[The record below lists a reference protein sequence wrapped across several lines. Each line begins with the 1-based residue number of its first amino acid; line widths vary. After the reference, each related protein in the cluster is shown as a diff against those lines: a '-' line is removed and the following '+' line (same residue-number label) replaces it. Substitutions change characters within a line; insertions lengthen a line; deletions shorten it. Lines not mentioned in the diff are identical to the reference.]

1 MLPSPARHRVA
12 VVLALV
18 GVAVSALTFH
28 VTSQLVS
35 VDGYTSFCNFGS
47 VVNCDTVLSSKWG
60 TVLGLPVSLWAMG
73 AFTLGALLALP
84 GAMGATTVGLTDL
97 ALLGLVSGSLGFA
110 LVLAFVSWFIL
121 HTLCLLCLTLDV
133 VIVAWFVA
141 VAPLARRF
149 QLSARA
155 PWLQRQSAA
164 YAAAAIG
171 LVLAVAGGTVA
182 AVRRPP
188 GATSAADV
196 QAADPKFYE
205 TYRKLPVMPAAEV
218 IGPATHVKG
227 PADAPFTIVEFSDF
241 ECPACGHAF
250 GDLRNLVRTRS
261 DVKLVFRHFP
271 LDSRCNREMQQQL
284 HPDAC
289 QAAAAAECAGQ
300 QDRFWEYHDL
310 LFEHQKALDR
320 ESLFRYARDLGLDIT
335 QFRTCLDDPATMA
348 RIAEDVSAGAR
359 LGIESTPTIFING
372 RRIQGALE
380 RPYYD
385 FALVLEKD
393 TQAHAT
399 QAAQSGS

>member
-1 MLPSPARHRVA
+1 MLPSPTRHRVA
-12 VVLALV
+12 VVLALI
-18 GVAVSALTFH
+18 GVAVSVLTFH

-47 VVNCDTVLSSKWG
+47 VVNCDAVLSSKWG
-60 TVLGLPVSLWAMG
+60 TVLGLPVSLWAIG
-73 AFTLGALLALP
+73 AFTLG
-84 GAMGATTVGLTDL
+84 

-133 VIVAWFVA
+133 VIVAWFVT

-164 YAAAAIG
+164 YAAAAVG
-171 LVLAVAGGTVA
+171 LVLAVAGGTVE

-188 GATSAADV
+188 GATSTAEV

-205 TYRKLPVMPAAEV
+205 TYRKLPVMPAADV
-218 IGPATHVKG
+218 VGPAAHVKG
-227 PADAPFTIVEFSDF
+227 SPDAPFTIVEFSDF

-271 LDSRCNREMQQQL
+271 LDSRCNREMKQQL

-320 ESLFRYARDLGLDIT
+320 DSLFRYARDLGLDIT

-348 RIAEDVSAGAR
+348 RIAEDVSAGAH

-385 FALVLEKD
+385 FALVIEKD
-393 TQAHAT
+393 TQGRAT
-399 QAAQSGS
+399 QAARSGS

>member
-12 VVLALV
+12 VVLALL

-35 VDGYTSFCNFGS
+35 VDGYTSFCNLGS
-47 VVNCDTVLSSKWG
+47 AVNCDTVLSSKWG
-60 TVLGLPVSLWAMG
+60 TFLGLPVSLWALG
-73 AFTLGALLALP
+73 VFTLGALLALP
-84 GAMGATTVGLTDL
+84 GAMGATTVGLADL
-97 ALLGLVSGSLGFA
+97 ALLALVSGSLGFA
-110 LVLAFVSWFIL
+110 LVLAFVSWFVL
-121 HTLCLLCLTLDV
+121 RTACLLCLTMDI
-133 VIVAWFVA
+133 VIVAWFIT

-155 PWLQRQSAA
+155 PLLQRQSAA
-164 YAAAAIG
+164 YAAAAVG
-171 LVLAVAGGTVA
+171 LLLAVAGGTVE

-188 GATSAADV
+188 GAASAAEV

-205 TYRKLPVMPAAEV
+205 TYRKLPVLPAADV
-218 IGPATHVKG
+218 LGPGTHVKG

-250 GDLRNLVRTRS
+250 GDLRSLVRSRS

-271 LDSRCNREMQQQL
+271 LDSHCNSEMHQQL

-289 QAAAAAECAGQ
+289 LAAAAAECAGRQ
-300 QDRFWEYHDL
+300 GRFWEYHDL

-320 ESLFRYARDLGLDIT
+320 DSLFRYARDLDLDIPE
-335 QFRTCLDDPATMA
+335 FRSCLDDPATMA

-372 RRIQGALE
+372 RRIQGALD

-385 FALVLEKD
+385 FALVIEKE
-393 TQAHAT
+393 TQARAT
-399 QAAQSGS
+399 QASRSGS